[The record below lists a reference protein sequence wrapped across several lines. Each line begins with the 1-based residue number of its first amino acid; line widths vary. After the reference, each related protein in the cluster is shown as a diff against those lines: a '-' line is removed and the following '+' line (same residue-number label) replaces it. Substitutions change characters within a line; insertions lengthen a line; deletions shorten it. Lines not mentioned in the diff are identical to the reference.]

1 MAGQRGVIYVEDFQG
16 RVGLMTQIDDLEAV
30 AAALDRRGMRELA
43 LSTAINKA
51 YKYELLLLLCVWN

>member
-1 MAGQRGVIYVEDFQG
+1 MEDFQG